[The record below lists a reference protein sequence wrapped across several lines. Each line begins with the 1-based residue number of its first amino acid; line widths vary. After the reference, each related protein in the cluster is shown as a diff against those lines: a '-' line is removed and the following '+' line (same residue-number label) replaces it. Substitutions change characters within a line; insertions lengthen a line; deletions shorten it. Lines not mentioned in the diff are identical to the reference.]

1 MMDAIQTQEAWKRFK
16 VYGDPVAR
24 EQLIRQYAH
33 LVKITV
39 NRIVPY
45 PPNGMEWEDL
55 YSYGA
60 MGLIRAVDM
69 YDPTR
74 NVKFETY
81 AIALI
86 RGAVL
91 EALRTEDWVPRS
103 ARDKQRQLERAWVY
117 LEAKLGRP
125 PTEEEAAE
133 ALGISIED
141 YRQLLIDYARTAM
154 LSLEGCLING
164 DEDDGNS
171 LMDTLADADD
181 PYEELMEREQT
192 RALITALEN
201 LNERERQVIQL
212 YYYEGLTFK
221 EIGQVMN
228 ISESRVYQI
237 HTRALA
243 RLRHQLCGTAAD
255 PGTQEAS

>member
-1 MMDAIQTQEAWKRFK
+1 MMDSFQTQEAWKQYK
-16 VYGDPVAR
+16 VYGEASAR
-24 EQLIRQYAH
+24 ELLIRQYAH

-55 YSYGA
+55 YSYGT

-91 EALRTEDWVPRS
+91 EALRSEDWVPRS
-103 ARDKQRQLERAWVY
+103 ARDKLRALERAWVQ
-117 LEAKLGRP
+117 LEAQLGRP
-125 PTEEEAAE
+125 PTEEETAE
-133 ALGISIED
+133 AMGISMEE
-141 YRQLLIDYARTAM
+141 YRQLLIDYARTN
-154 LSLEGCLING
+154 LISLDSCLVNG
-164 DEDDGNS
+164 DDDNENGNS
-171 LMDTLADADD
+171 LAEVLTAYED
-181 PYEELMEREQT
+181 PYEELMEREQM
-192 RALITALEN
+192 RALQQAIESLS
-201 LNERERQVIQL
+201 EREQRVIQL

-221 EIGQVMN
+221 EIGQVLG
-228 ISESRVYQI
+228 ISESRVYQL
-237 HTRALA
+237 HTRAIA
-243 RLRHQLCGTAAD
+243 RMREQLCHTLGI
-255 PGTQEAS
+255 PVE

>member
-1 MMDAIQTQEAWKRFK
+1 MMDAHQIQEAWKRFK
-16 VYGDPVAR
+16 VYGDLKAR

-33 LVKITV
+33 LVKLTV

-55 YSYGA
+55 YGYGV
-60 MGLIRAVDM
+60 MGLIRAVDL

-91 EALRTEDWVPRS
+91 EALRSEDWVPRS
-103 ARDKQRQLERAWVY
+103 ARDKQRQLERVWVQ

-133 ALGISIED
+133 ALGISVED
-141 YRQLLIDYARTAM
+141 YRQLLIAYARNAV
-154 LSLEGCLING
+154 LSLESCLLNG
-164 DEDDGNS
+164 DEDDGHS
-171 LMDTLADADD
+171 LAETLADAED
-181 PYEELMEREQT
+181 PFEELMQREQT
-192 RALITALEN
+192 HALVRAIEN
-201 LNERERQVIQL
+201 LGERERMVIQL

-243 RLRHQLCGTAAD
+243 RLRSQLCGTAAD
-255 PGTQEAS
+255 PYAGEG

>member
-1 MMDAIQTQEAWKRFK
+1 MMDSFQTQEAWKQFK
-16 VYGDPVAR
+16 VYGEASAR

-45 PPNGMEWEDL
+45 PPNGLEWEDL

-91 EALRTEDWVPRS
+91 EALRSEDWVPRS
-103 ARDKQRQLERAWVY
+103 ARDKLRQLERVWVR
-117 LEAKLGRP
+117 LETSLGRP
-125 PTEEEAAE
+125 PTDEEAAE
-133 ALGISIED
+133 ALGVSIQD
-141 YRQLLIDYARTAM
+141 YRQLLIDYARTNTI
-154 LSLEGCLING
+154 SLEGCLING
-164 DEDDGNS
+164 DEEENGS
-171 LMDTLADADD
+171 LLESLAHTGD
-181 PYEELMEREQT
+181 PYEELLEREQT
-192 RALITALEN
+192 RALTCAIEN
-201 LNERERQVIQL
+201 LTERERMVIQL

-243 RLRHQLCGTAAD
+243 RLREQLCGTAAD
-255 PGTQEAS
+255 PHPPEAG

>member
-1 MMDAIQTQEAWKRFK
+1 MMDAFQTQEAWKQFK
-16 VYGDPVAR
+16 VYGEPTAR

-33 LVKITV
+33 LVKLTV
-39 NRIVPY
+39 GRLVPY

-55 YSYGA
+55 YSYGV
-60 MGLIRAVDM
+60 MGLIRAVDL

-91 EALRTEDWVPRS
+91 EALRSEDWVPRS
-103 ARDKQRQLERAWVY
+103 ARDKLRQLERVWVR
-117 LEAKLGRP
+117 LEASLGRP
-125 PTEEEAAE
+125 PTDEEAAA
-133 ALGISIED
+133 ALEISVQE
-141 YRQLLIDYARTAM
+141 YRQLLIDYARTNTV
-154 LSLEGCLING
+154 SLEACLING
-164 DEDDGNS
+164 DEDDNS
-171 LMDTLADADD
+171 SLLETLANAED
-181 PYEELMEREQT
+181 PYAELLEREQT
-192 RALITALEN
+192 RALTEAIEK

-221 EIGQVMN
+221 EIGQVMS

-243 RLRHQLCGTAAD
+243 RLREQLCGSVVD
-255 PGTQEAS
+255 PETLEAS

>member
-1 MMDAIQTQEAWKRFK
+1 MMDGFQIQEAWKQFK
-16 VYGDPVAR
+16 VYGDPHAR

-33 LVKITV
+33 LVKLTV
-39 NRIVPY
+39 ARIVPY

-55 YSYGA
+55 YSYGV

-69 YDPTR
+69 FDPTR

-91 EALRTEDWVPRS
+91 EALRSEDWVPRS
-103 ARDKQRQLERAWVY
+103 ARDKLRQLERVWVR
-117 LEAKLGRP
+117 LEASLGRP
-125 PTEEEAAE
+125 PTDEEAAD
-133 ALGISIED
+133 ALGVSVQD
-141 YRQLLIDYARTAM
+141 YRQLLIDYARTNTI
-154 LSLEGCLING
+154 SLEACLING
-164 DEDDGNS
+164 DDEENNN
-171 LMDTLADADD
+171 LLETIADAED
-181 PYEELMEREQT
+181 PYEELLEREQT
-192 RALITALEN
+192 QALTSAIEN
-201 LNERERQVIQL
+201 LAERERQVIHL

-237 HTRALA
+237 HYPRAGAPA
-243 RLRHQLCGTAAD
+243 RAAVRL
-255 PGTQEAS
+255 GG